1 MKTIK
6 SLLILLFSGTIA
18 TVHAQEASV
27 KSETNINTNLDK
39 ITYYQQR
46 GSEDANYELTFKA
59 KTKTEEKAFWKEQ
72 KEYEKELKKK
82 NRKAYRAYIASK
94 EDVYTTHH
102 SHCDAHCHHSDS
114 FYGHAGFYYYE
125 YDQRNHQR
133 NYQRRPSNTSV
144 NPQIGV
150 RAPSVR
156 LGIF

>member
-1 MKTIK
+1 MKTMK
-6 SLLILLFSGTIA
+6 FLLVLFFLGVIT
-18 TVHAQEASV
+18 TVNAQEASV
-27 KSETNINTNLDK
+27 EIETSINTNVDK

-72 KEYEKELKKK
+72 KEYEKDLKKK

-94 EDVYTTHH
+94 QDVYTMHH
-102 SHCDAHCHHSDS
+102 SHCDTRCHHSDS

-125 YDQRNHQR
+125 YDQRN
-133 NYQRRPSNTSV
+133 YQRAPRNTPV
-144 NPQIGV
+144 NRQIGV

-156 LGIF
+156 LGLF

>member
-1 MKTIK
+1 MKTMK
-6 SLLILLFSGTIA
+6 FLLVLFFLGAIT
-18 TVHAQEASV
+18 TVNAQEASV
-27 KSETNINTNLDK
+27 ESETSINTNVDK

-72 KEYEKELKKK
+72 KEYEKDLKKK

-94 EDVYTTHH
+94 QDVYTMHH
-102 SHCDAHCHHSDS
+102 SHCDTRCHHSDS

-125 YDQRNHQR
+125 YDQRN
-133 NYQRRPSNTSV
+133 YQRAPRNTPV
-144 NPQIGV
+144 NTQIGV

-156 LGIF
+156 LGLF